1 VKWGQVHFSSA
12 GLGWTFAI
20 ACGNISRQRTIA
32 ARSNSTD
39 PARGIPMQILVQVV
53 CTRGPS
59 LRDAISKAT
68 RLDRHLLRV
77 SEQKRSGRK
86 RGWTKVHS
94 TEPDRRGAI
103 NLEWDANTSLLL
115 ARVITRGQGK
125 ASLII
130 GDFVHL
136 LMSRYRRRIQ
146 AINII
151 PRG

>member
-1 VKWGQVHFSSA
+1 
-12 GLGWTFAI
+12 
-20 ACGNISRQRTIA
+20 
-32 ARSNSTD
+32 
-39 PARGIPMQILVQVV
+39 MQILVQVV

-59 LRDAISKAT
+59 LRDAIAKNA

-77 SEQKRSGRK
+77 SEQKRSGRS

-103 NLEWDANTSLLL
+103 NLEWDANTNLLL

-125 ASLII
+125 PSLII

-136 LMSRYRRRIQ
+136 LMSKYRKRIQ

>member
-1 VKWGQVHFSSA
+1 LHPRHQSARRNFQESAPRQSSA
-12 GLGWTFAI
+12 QSVGAETQRSFA
-20 ACGNISRQRTIA
+20 
-32 ARSNSTD
+32 
-39 PARGIPMQILVQVV
+39 
-53 CTRGPS
+53 
-59 LRDAISKAT
+59 
-68 RLDRHLLRV
+68 
-77 SEQKRSGRK
+77 

-103 NLEWDANTSLLL
+103 NLEWDANTNLLL

-125 ASLII
+125 PSLII

-136 LMSRYRRRIQ
+136 LMSKYRKRIQ

>member
-1 VKWGQVHFSSA
+1 
-12 GLGWTFAI
+12 
-20 ACGNISRQRTIA
+20 
-32 ARSNSTD
+32 
-39 PARGIPMQILVQVV
+39 MQILVQVV

-59 LRDAISKAT
+59 LRDAIAKNT

-77 SEQKRSGRK
+77 SEQKRSTRS
-86 RGWTKVHS
+86 RGWTKLHS

-103 NLEWDANTSLLL
+103 NLEWDANTNLLL
-115 ARVITRGQGK
+115 ARVVTRN
-125 ASLII
+125 ASRSSLII

-136 LMSRYRRRIQ
+136 LMSKYRRRIQ

>member
-1 VKWGQVHFSSA
+1 
-12 GLGWTFAI
+12 
-20 ACGNISRQRTIA
+20 
-32 ARSNSTD
+32 
-39 PARGIPMQILVQVV
+39 MQILIQVV

-59 LRDAISKAT
+59 LRDAIAKGAGLGKYFLTVSK
-68 RLDRHLLRV
+68 
-77 SEQKRSGRK
+77 QKQSGRS

-115 ARVITRGQGK
+115 ARVIPRGQGK
-125 ASLII
+125 PSLII
-130 GDFVHL
+130 GDFVHF

>member
-1 VKWGQVHFSSA
+1 
-12 GLGWTFAI
+12 
-20 ACGNISRQRTIA
+20 
-32 ARSNSTD
+32 
-39 PARGIPMQILVQVV
+39 MQILVQVV
-53 CTRGPS
+53 CTRGTS
-59 LRDAISKAT
+59 LRDAISKNP
-68 RLDRHLLRV
+68 RLDKHLLRV
-77 SEQKRSGRK
+77 SERKRSGRS

-103 NLEWDANTSLLL
+103 NLEWDANTNLLL

-125 ASLII
+125 PSLII

-136 LMSRYRRRIQ
+136 LMSKYRKRIQ